1 MEQSF
6 PWKVTSV
13 SASQEF
19 PTFYGTQKF
28 ITVFK
33 TARHLFLSW
42 ARSIQSTL
50 SHRIYLRSIL
60 VLSSHLRLRLS
71 NGHFSSAFP
80 TKSPYEFFFMA
91 LATRHIPIRN
101 YWLTFILAQ

>member
-6 PWKVTSV
+6 TLKVTSV

-28 ITVFK
+28 IT
-33 TARHLFLSW
+33 ARHLFFSR
-42 ARSIQSTL
+42 AISIQSTL
-50 SHRIYLRSIL
+50 SHHIYLRSIL
-60 VLSSHLRLRLS
+60 VLSSHLRLCLS
-71 NGHFSSAFP
+71 NGHFSTAFP
-80 TKSPYEFFFMA
+80 AKSPYEFFFMA